1 VLIWYANIPEETEWF
16 YTRLKGSWEPLSY
29 ALIFFHWL
37 FPFLG
42 LLSRHIRRRPQ
53 LVFAWAIYLLVVHF
67 VEIYWI
73 VMPQSSLTFGGA
85 GGVITSLL
93 MGLGMVGLYLGGL
106 LWFTSCK
113 QVKVL
118 AVRDPR
124 LSESLAFENI

>member
-1 VLIWYANIPEETEWF
+1 VI
-16 YTRLKGSWEPLSY
+16 
-29 ALIFFHWL
+29 
-37 FPFLG
+37 
-42 LLSRHIRRRPQ
+42 
-53 LVFAWAIYLLVVHF
+53 HF

-85 GGVITSLL
+85 GGVVTSLL

-124 LSESLAFENI
+124 LPESLAFENI